1 MPLNII
7 QERRLQVTVWSHDT
21 LQENELLGGFDMD
34 LSKYDLRQ
42 ELVDWYRLGAVSRN
56 WPDPR
61 DELFWT
67 SWDTLPTDNQA

>member
-56 WPDPR
+56 
-61 DELFWT
+61 
-67 SWDTLPTDNQA
+67 